1 MPCHVVPCRA
11 MPCHA
16 REHEGLPCAHG
27 RGPAS
32 SQQEIN

>member
-1 MPCHVVPCRA
+1 MSCHVV
-11 MPCHA
+11 PCHA
-16 REHEGLPCAHG
+16 REHEALPCARG